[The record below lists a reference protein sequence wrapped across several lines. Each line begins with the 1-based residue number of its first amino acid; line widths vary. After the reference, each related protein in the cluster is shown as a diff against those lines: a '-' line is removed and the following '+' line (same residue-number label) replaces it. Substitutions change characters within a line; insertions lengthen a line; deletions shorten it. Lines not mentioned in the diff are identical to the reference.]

1 MRHNMRCAV
10 NLFKNN
16 IKSLSVL
23 LILACLPAAAQD
35 VPEIRIQLATENS
48 LAPIHVK
55 EFQSADSSFSASYLR
70 QLDAVFRFDMNY
82 NGYTVPV
89 SADTRAVYTLSGN
102 VKAKKLTLS
111 ILQGNQ
117 SKQYKDIPLSGS
129 LDIDRRQIHKLS
141 DLIVKNLFGREGVA
155 SSKLLFAIQAQQDNN
170 WISEI
175 WQSDWDGGNLTQ
187 ITKEKS
193 YCVSPAFIPAKAGH
207 ISNRFIY
214 VSYKLGQP
222 KIYLASTDEGKGRRI
237 VDLKGNQLLPTV
249 SPNRNKI
256 AFICDAAGR
265 TDLFIQSINPEQGEM
280 GKPVQLF
287 SYPRSTQASPTFSP
301 DGSQIAFVSDKDGS
315 PRIYVIPT
323 QVKKQRPQAT
333 LITKK
338 NSESSCPSWS
348 PDGTKLAYSAK
359 TKGVRQIWIYDFN
372 AGEERQLTDGPG
384 NKENPCWASDSMHMV
399 FNSTDASSSEIFLVN
414 LNQPDAVKITSGGG
428 KKHYPTWSQL

>member
-1 MRHNMRCAV
+1 MRLNMRHTV
-10 NLFKNN
+10 NLFKV
-16 IKSLSVL
+16 KSLSVL
-23 LILACLPAAAQD
+23 LLLACLPAAAQD
-35 VPEIRIQLATENS
+35 VPEIRIQLTTENR
-48 LAPIHVK
+48 LAPVHLK
-55 EFQSADSSFSASYLR
+55 EIQSSDNSLSASYLR
-70 QLDAVFRFDMNY
+70 QLDAVLRFDMNY
-82 NGYTVPV
+82 SGYTVPV
-89 SADTRAVYTLSGN
+89 SGDTRAVYTLSGN
-102 VKAKKLTLS
+102 VKAKKLTLG
-111 ILQGNQ
+111 IMQGNQ

-141 DLIVKNLFGREGVA
+141 DQIVKNLFGREGVA
-155 SSKLLFAIQAQQDNN
+155 SSKLLYAIQAQQDNN
-170 WISEI
+170 WVSEI

-207 ISNRFIY
+207 VSNRFIY

-237 VDLKGNQLLPTV
+237 VDLKGNQLLPAV
-249 SPNRNKI
+249 SLHRNKI

-265 TDLFIQSINPEQGEM
+265 TDLFIQSINPDQGEM

-301 DGSQIAFVSDKDGS
+301 DGAQIAFVSDKDGS

-323 QVKKQRPQAT
+323 QVKKQRAEAT

-359 TKGVRQIWIYDFN
+359 TKGIRQIWIYDFG